1 MKKLIL
7 MLCVILALGCTAAFA
22 EEISGKV
29 TLLQTTAID
38 LDEAGNEVER
48 PVKVTLEVAEPVKL
62 TVAFFDKDEG
72 YVGMVS
78 RNNLAAAV
86 SVRPANRGP
95 HHNLNEYT
103 DEMLKA
109 YVDEVAKNN
118 FEPGYTYEV
127 AKSEGGNTYVAITD
141 GTTRSISTIYDD
153 FFMEI
158 YQLHA
163 DENGVISGLTEEDN
177 AFALEIFQGIWTE

>member
-62 TVAFFDKDEG
+62 TVAFFD
-72 YVGMVS
+72 
-78 RNNLAAAV
+78 
-86 SVRPANRGP
+86 
-95 HHNLNEYT
+95 
-103 DEMLKA
+103 
-109 YVDEVAKNN
+109 N
-118 FEPGYTYEV
+118 FV
-127 AKSEGGNTYVAITD
+127 WA
-141 GTTRSISTIYDD
+141 D
-153 FFMEI
+153 F
-158 YQLHA
+158 
-163 DENGVISGLTEEDN
+163 
-177 AFALEIFQGIWTE
+177 